1 MVSAVVADKFLA
13 LKHFRLGAQPFCVH
27 KLQAWK
33 TASTMDEAKRGGNR
47 RQSIPVV
54 LLESLQAIFKVRY
67 KEMTESAFDLGVYN
81 NPSKSSQPVPT
92 GLVQHASLIEQ
103 LVKISNGE
111 IRPSQLQQCI
121 AEYPSCNDT
130 NYNIGTWSLQKATAV
145 TTLLA
150 QWRRLK
156 YEPKRLQNCL
166 ARCTQAQSKVVLKLF
181 QLDPGLSR
189 AMPQDD
195 DPQTITK
202 RKLKAQASTTSLDSH
217 GYPMMLKDVATPS
230 PNKMVI
236 PTHRQRGKGTPPQ
249 AQSKP
254 KPATLPLCPEKPRL
268 DFNGLQQK
276 LLEEAQGSCLDF
288 PEQHCME
295 NAEKA
300 KNNKEKSKPR
310 KRPAACKGSSQL
322 KKRPAACKGH
332 SQSGLD
338 NANLKVAWKK
348 AKSQ

>member
-1 MVSAVVADKFLA
+1 
-13 LKHFRLGAQPFCVH
+13 
-27 KLQAWK
+27 
-33 TASTMDEAKRGGNR
+33 
-47 RQSIPVV
+47 
-54 LLESLQAIFKVRY
+54 
-67 KEMTESAFDLGVYN
+67 
-81 NPSKSSQPVPT
+81 
-92 GLVQHASLIEQ
+92 
-103 LVKISNGE
+103 
-111 IRPSQLQQCI
+111 
-121 AEYPSCNDT
+121 
-130 NYNIGTWSLQKATAV
+130 
-145 TTLLA
+145 
-150 QWRRLK
+150 
-156 YEPKRLQNCL
+156 
-166 ARCTQAQSKVVLKLF
+166 
-181 QLDPGLSR
+181 
-189 AMPQDD
+189 MPQDD

-295 NAEKA
+295 KAEKA
-300 KNNKEKSKPR
+300 KNNKEKSKPH